1 MEDKIISILLDMHP
15 ETDFSKSST
24 NLVSDAIL
32 DSFDVVQIISELESS
47 FSISISA
54 LDILPENFDSVES
67 ICNLVKKYIKYST
80 SAVQK

>member
-1 MEDKIISILLDMHP
+1 MEDKIISILHDMHP
-15 ETDFSKSST
+15 ETDFSKSYT

-32 DSFDVVQIISELESS
+32 DRFDVVQIISELESS

-67 ICNLVKKYIKYST
+67 ICNLVKKYIK
-80 SAVQK
+80 

>member
-67 ICNLVKKYIKYST
+67 ICNLVKKYIK
-80 SAVQK
+80 